1 MPIRFGDP
9 NLGIY
14 TRPGRPRAGKTTR
27 RLRMKRTILALTV
40 GLLTVS
46 ASVPGLH
53 THGHLAFVPLAEA
66 AMSSKLG
73 DLTPFRTIVVDVSAL
88 IDKGDLTA
96 AKTRIKDLESQ
107 WDDAEAALKPRAATD
122 WHTVDKAI
130 DRALQVLRAS
140 TPDAAKC
147 KQTIAELLSVMDSV
161 GKPLRNAAFDDMC
174 QARPAATPHAAA
186 VKRKSSSMDQH
197 HKDPVYT

>member
-1 MPIRFGDP
+1 
-9 NLGIY
+9 
-14 TRPGRPRAGKTTR
+14 
-27 RLRMKRTILALTV
+27 MKRTILALTV
-40 GLLTVS
+40 SLLTVS

-53 THGHLAFVPLAEA
+53 THGRLAFVPLAEA

-130 DRALQVLRAS
+130 DRALEVLRAS

-161 GKPLRNAAFDDMC
+161 GK
-174 QARPAATPHAAA
+174 
-186 VKRKSSSMDQH
+186 S
-197 HKDPVYT
+197 